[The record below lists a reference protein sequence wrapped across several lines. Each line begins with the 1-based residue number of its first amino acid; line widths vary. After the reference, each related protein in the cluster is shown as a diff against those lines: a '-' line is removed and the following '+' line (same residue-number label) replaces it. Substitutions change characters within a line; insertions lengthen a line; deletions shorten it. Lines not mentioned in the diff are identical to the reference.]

1 MVKLVANV
9 AVNTQNLS
17 ELGLLDDFNHLKFS
31 NRTFNSFTAKDKG
44 AGVNF
49 DMKGTLFTYIN
60 SKPITG
66 DVQKIGVVDSGATQ
80 YTLSQIDIAVG
91 NMANFFSGNI
101 QNVMSKLFQN
111 SDTLVGSNFGDRL
124 NGYDQADL
132 IKGKNGN
139 DVLLGN
145 KGSDHLKGGNGNDT
159 LNGGKGHDILDGQAG
174 NDTLTGGSK
183 GDTFV
188 FDTALNASTNVDTIT
203 DMTPGSDTIDLD
215 HSIFTA
221 LSTGVLNANAF
232 EIGSAA
238 NSKSDRIVYDDT
250 NGKLYYTPQG
260 NQSAT
265 QILFAKLDAHL
276 TLHNT
281 DFFVI

>member
-9 AVNTQNLS
+9 AVNTENLS
-17 ELGLLDDFNHLKFS
+17 ELGLLDNFNDFKFS
-31 NRTFNSFTAKDKG
+31 NRTFNSFTAKDTD
-44 AGVNF
+44 AGVKF
-49 DMKGTLFTYIN
+49 QMKGTLFTYVN
-60 SKPITG
+60 SKPFSG
-66 DVQKIGVVDSGATQ
+66 DVQKIAVVESGATQ
-80 YTLSQIDIAVG
+80 YTLSQFDLAIHNVE
-91 NMANFFSGNI
+91 NFFSGNI
-101 QNVMSKLFQN
+101 QNVMANLFAN
-111 SDTLVGSNFGDRL
+111 SDTLVGSNFNDRL
-124 NGYDQADL
+124 DGYNQADL

-145 KGSDHLKGGNGNDT
+145 NGSDTLKGGNGDDT
-159 LNGGKGHDILDGQAG
+159 LNGGKGHNSLDGQLG

-183 GDTFV
+183 ADTFI
-188 FDTALNASTNVDTIT
+188 FDTTLNASTNVDTIT
-203 DMTPGSDTIDLD
+203 DMTPGSDTIDLA

-221 LSTGVLNANAF
+221 IATGVLSANAF

-238 NSKSDRIVYDDT
+238 NSASDRIVYDGT
-250 NGKLYYTPQG
+250 NGKLYYTPNG

-276 TLHNT
+276 DLHNT